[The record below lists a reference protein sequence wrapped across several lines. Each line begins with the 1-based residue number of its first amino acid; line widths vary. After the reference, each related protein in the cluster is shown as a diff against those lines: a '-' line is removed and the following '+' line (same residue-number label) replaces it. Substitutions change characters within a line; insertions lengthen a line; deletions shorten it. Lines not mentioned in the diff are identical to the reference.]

1 MKLAIVIH
9 HPVPYYSPVFSMLAR
24 RTTIKVFYTDTR
36 KQTYD
41 AKFQRSIAWDIP
53 LFEGYEYDFLP
64 KRNTLQPIER
74 FKPTHLLIYGWAH
87 LRHLQILYKFS
98 KKIPIGLR
106 GDSNMLKRNGL
117 FKNALRILILRSIYR
132 YVDHAFYVGSANRH
146 YFKKLGLG
154 DHQLHFAPHAIDN
167 KRFAQITNEK
177 DKETSSLRK
186 KLGIPETE
194 VLVLFTGKLHPNK
207 NPILLLRAFLEINY
221 PDATLLFVGSGIL
234 EYRLKTIA
242 RKYSVNKV
250 LFLPFQNQSKMPQFY
265 QACDLFCMPS
275 LHETWGLAI
284 NEAMAAGK
292 AILAAETVGCTA
304 DLIQD
309 ANGCT
314 FKNNS
319 LKDLKEK
326 LSIMI
331 SSKSKLQKQG
341 KASLEIIGN
350 WNFDK
355 QVNGIL
361 DGIQQF

>member
-9 HPVPYYSPVFSMLAR
+9 HPVPYYSPVFSMLAE
-24 RTTIKVFYTDTR
+24 RTTVKVFYTDNR
-36 KQTYD
+36 KQAYD
-41 AKFQRSIAWDIP
+41 TQFQRSIIWDIP
-53 LFEGYEYDFLP
+53 LFKGYEYEFLP
-64 KRNTLQPIER
+64 KRNTIQPIQH
-74 FKPTHLLIYGWAH
+74 FKPTHLLVYGWAH

-98 KKIPIGLR
+98 KKIPIGFR
-106 GDSNMLKRNGL
+106 GDSNMLERHGF
-117 FKNALRILILRSIYR
+117 FKNALRTLVLRSIYR

-146 YFKKLGLG
+146 YFKKSGLR

-167 KRFAQITNEK
+167 KRFAQIRKGEN
-177 DKETSSLRK
+177 KETNSLRK
-186 KLGIPETE
+186 KLGIAENE

-207 NPILLLRAFLEINY
+207 NPILLLRAFVEIESSH
-221 PDATLLFVGSGIL
+221 AALLFVGSGIL
-234 EYRLKTIA
+234 EYRLKRIA
-242 RKYSVNKV
+242 RKYSAKKV
-250 LFLPFQNQSKMPQFY
+250 VFVPFQNQSKMPQFY

-304 DLIQD
+304 DLVQD

-326 LSIMI
+326 LSTMI
-331 SSKSKLQKQG
+331 NSKSKLQAQG
-341 KASLEIIGN
+341 KASLEIIDN
-350 WNFDK
+350 WNFDN
-355 QVNGIL
+355 QVKGIL